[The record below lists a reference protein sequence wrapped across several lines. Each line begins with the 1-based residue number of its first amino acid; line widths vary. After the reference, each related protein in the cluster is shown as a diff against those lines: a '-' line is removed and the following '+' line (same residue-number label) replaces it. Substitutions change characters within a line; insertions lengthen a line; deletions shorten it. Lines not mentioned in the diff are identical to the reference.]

1 MILLQGGIVI
11 ACVAKIYIFPIAV
24 PKVYATFSKPRFVL
38 DFLGKTA
45 VAEPSFEQKS
55 TAG

>member
-11 ACVAKIYIFPIAV
+11 ACVAKIYLFPIAA
-24 PKVYATFSKPRFVL
+24 PEVYATFSKPRFVL

-45 VAEPSFEQKS
+45 VAEPSFGQKS